1 MCALVALKEGENEL
15 RAIVTAVRT
24 KCLRGH
30 RQLADQNARRCDHCD
45 KITPPHEYPRSSGRN
60 GSARDDWTGR
70 AGMSA
75 FCHKRTSRLL
85 RTSVT
90 LAVMFIWRVCV
101 RHEIGVW
108 IAPAPIASQNIR
120 PALLNRAILAVPVH
134 AAIAVI
140 HHGAPRRGVGLSRL
154 QTNRAYGSNSND
166 GDENRAHQ
174 ILVSRFRSQV
184 NCPLGQQHLV
194 VSRYRWRSHS
204 ITSSARL
211 SSVSGTVRPS
221 ALAVLRLIAS
231 SIFVGCSTGRSAGFA
246 PFKILSTYAAE
257 RR

>member
-1 MCALVALKEGENEL
+1 MRALVALKEGENEL

-45 KITPPHEYPRSSGRN
+45 KITPPHEYPRSSRRN

-194 VSRYRWRSHS
+194 VSRYRWRIHS

-231 SIFVGCSTGRSAGFA
+231 SIFVGCSTGRSTGFA